1 MEQSQQSKYKKAFRD
16 IKNGF
21 SEIKVLEN
29 LFYLKHLS
37 LEDQVDI
44 DQIYDVYFDQAKK
57 RGVPTNSETL
67 ERLVDEKQW
76 SKKQESLITQEQNL
90 IENFNKQKKALYL
103 KSEITRVNNDIE
115 SAQKRLNDLKN
126 TRASFF
132 QRTAE
137 SYAEERVND
146 YYILKCLYK
155 DKKLTI
161 YLNDIDVSEKIRGF
175 KVSVNVSNYA
185 KIPEI
190 RNFVYKQLRK
200 SVKSNSLVIDGRDIG
215 TVVFPDATFKF
226 FLSADPKIRA
236 ERRHKQINDKSVKLE
251 SIEEE
256 IKSRDNTDSTRK
268 IAPLKK
274 ADDAYEIDVTLL
286 TIDQVFEK
294 ILHKINSK

>member
-1 MEQSQQSKYKKAFRD
+1 LNPVIIA
-16 IKNGF
+16 
-21 SEIKVLEN
+21 
-29 LFYLKHLS
+29 
-37 LEDQVDI
+37 I
-44 DQIYDVYFDQAKK
+44 DGEASTGKSTQAKK
-57 RGVPTNSETL
+57 IA
-67 ERLVDEKQW
+67 EKFDYNYRD
-76 SKKQESLITQEQNL
+76 SGAYYRAIT
-90 IENFNKQKKALYL
+90 LYL
-103 KSEITRVNNDIE
+103 IQNNINSNE
-115 SAQKRLNDLKN
+115 NINHS
-126 TRASFF
+126 
-132 QRTAE
+132 
-137 SYAEERVND
+137 
-146 YYILKCLYK
+146 ILDNIALEQIYK

-185 KIPEI
+185 KIPEV

-274 ADDAYEIDVTLL
+274 ADDAYEIDVTFL